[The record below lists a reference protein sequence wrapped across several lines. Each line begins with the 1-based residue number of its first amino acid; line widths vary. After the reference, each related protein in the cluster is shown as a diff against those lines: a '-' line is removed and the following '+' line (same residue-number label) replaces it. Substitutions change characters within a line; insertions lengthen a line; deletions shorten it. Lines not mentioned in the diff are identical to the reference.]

1 MNNPP
6 VIEAINTFTFNKS
19 KRNVLILI
27 HGLFGNSGYWLPFL
41 SFFSEFKILILDINY
56 EKFFSEKHG
65 QTDLHVFFE
74 LIMEGKE
81 NCILL
86 SHSIGTVLAKT
97 FPEKKVKMSYE
108 ICPIRNSI
116 GANKND
122 FIGEIMSLTSYSKE
136 EIERILKEATTF
148 LSSNMGIKSALMNRK
163 QYLPRNDVFFNDSVE
178 CGDEYFDG
186 DHFDISS
193 AIVMIKNDLS
203 IVMR

>member
-19 KRNVLILI
+19 KKNILVLI

-56 EKFFSEKHG
+56 EKIFTENHARN
-65 QTDLHVFFE
+65 DLNEFFE
-74 LIMEGKE
+74 LIMEGQE

-97 FPEKKVKMSYE
+97 CPEKKVKISYE
-108 ICPIRNSI
+108 ICPIRNSVST
-116 GANKND
+116 NKNH

-136 EIERILKEATTF
+136 EIERILEEATTF
-148 LSSNMGIKSALMNRK
+148 LSSNMDIKTASINRK
-163 QYLPRNDVFFNDSVE
+163 RYVPRIDTFFNDFGE
-178 CGDEYFDG
+178 YGDEYFDG
-186 DHFDISS
+186 DHFDIIN
-193 AIVMIKNDLS
+193 AITMIKKDLS
-203 IVMR
+203 VVMR